1 MTNNGKTLATNQAA
15 TNSLRTTIIRN
26 GNSLTEKSKL
36 VIKKNILK
44 ALQDGADVNAAL
56 AESRYFFKVEF
67 LEATKDLLLDHPKS
81 NLSSDKFIE
90 LVLKTSHNEGDFTG
104 VKKLMEAALDH
115 RADVNAVLTN
125 FPYSIKTEFLEA
137 TKDLLLNH
145 PKSNLSSDKF
155 IELILK
161 KSQTE
166 GDFTG
171 VKKLIEA
178 ALDRGAD
185 VNAVLTEFLYYI
197 KTKFLEA
204 TKDLLLNHP
213 KINLSTDKFLEFVL
227 KASVTTWNSD
237 AQKSVIDPEQIKL
250 QSALIKCSLD
260 RGAVINA
267 DLQNISLEALSAHKD
282 LLLNHP
288 KNNLSPDKFLEI
300 VLKASITTWNS
311 DAQKSVIDPE
321 KIKLQDTLIGHALDH
336 GAAINT
342 DADEQNISLEALS
355 AHKDLLLEHPT
366 SSLDASKFLSLVFGN
381 HEVRYSSDT
390 PKQALK
396 RSSEKT
402 LLIKSLAKYAID
414 KGADL
419 NTKDSSEEFALTL
432 FEQLFFSNMFD
443 IIDYVQN
450 KNENSYPEPS
460 MVAWIAAIDTN
471 FNISFISN
479 ALQKFPNGF
488 SEEKLFELARSHGAS
503 LSAVHTMLDTYH
515 LAIDFNKAKADENVS
530 ALSKTE
536 LQILDPDKS
545 TSISDCKNGHYQNPY
560 GFSPLLL
567 ALISG
572 KHELAIEIIENGHNL
587 TEKSTHGIT
596 PVSIISLLADNSKS
610 QSVSKLLNSAF
621 KKLDTLDV
629 VVNEEGESLIDTFL
643 GDGEIK
649 DEALKK
655 TNDPLFTF
663 YKPDAD
669 LYTPLLHTEKTHI
682 AISMGEGFWST
693 GLNSLSR
700 LISRDHH
707 NVTFHLITLEMMEK
721 GGDKFINQFNGWINP
736 GAGDTFPKGKA
747 EFNKHDWKQP
757 MLLEQTYQKALN
769 KTYEL
774 KIPYLGMCAGA
785 QNFALFHD
793 GYVQP
798 VKGYSQGEHSVTY
811 IKGTLSHYMAM
822 THEQQSKALQLC
834 EFSEINFKGDTAHHF
849 AAVNDKLG
857 EGLQLG
863 AVSED
868 DVAMSYAHENGLRY
882 ATQFHPEH
890 YYHVQKDGEV
900 NHQKVWLENFIHLTK
915 LHHDHVQ
922 NGSPHPESILAD
934 VSERLNECLEAP
946 TCLPEQNKFSNSTI
960 GEMLF
965 DY

>member
-15 TNSLRTTIIRN
+15 TNSLRATIIRN
-26 GNSLTEKSKL
+26 GNSLTERNKL
-36 VIKKNILK
+36 VIKENILTD
-44 ALQDGADVNAAL
+44 LQDGADVNAAL
-56 AESRYFFKVEF
+56 AEFYYALDIEF

-81 NLSSDKFIE
+81 NLSHDKFLE
-90 LVLKTSHNEGDFTG
+90 LTLKASVTKYDSKTQKHVADLE
-104 VKKLMEAALDH
+104 KLKLQGTLIKSSLNH
-115 RADVNAVLTN
+115 GADISTN
-125 FPYSIKTEFLEA
+125 TYISLEA
-137 TKDLLLNH
+137 LSAHKDLLLDH
-145 PKSNLSSDKF
+145 PKSNLSP
-155 IELILK
+155 
-161 KSQTE
+161 
-166 GDFTG
+166 
-171 VKKLIEA
+171 
-178 ALDRGAD
+178 
-185 VNAVLTEFLYYI
+185 N
-197 KTKFLEA
+197 KFLELA
-204 TKDLLLNHP
+204 LR
-213 KINLSTDKFLEFVL
+213 E
-227 KASVTTWNSD
+227 SVTKYDSET
-237 AQKSVIDPEQIKL
+237 QKHVTDSEKIKL

-432 FEQLFFSNMFD
+432 FEQLFVSNMFD

-488 SEEKLFELARSHGAS
+488 SEEELFELARSHGAS

-545 TSISDCKNGHYQNPY
+545 TSIPDCKNGHYQNPY

-629 VVNEEGESLIDTFL
+629 VVNEEGESLIDAFL

-707 NVTFHLITLEMMEK
+707 DVTFHLITLEMMEK

-736 GAGDTFPKGKA
+736 GAGDSFPKGKA
-747 EFNKHDWKQP
+747 EFNKHDWKQS
-757 MLLEQTYQKALN
+757 MRLEQTYQKALD
-769 KTYEL
+769 KTYEF

-785 QNFALFHD
+785 QHLVLFHD

-798 VKGYSQGEHSVTY
+798 AGDSVVRPSVTY
-811 IKGTLSHYMAM
+811 IKGTLSHFMSI
-822 THEQQSKALQLC
+822 THEQQSKSLKYC
-834 EFSEINFKGDTAHHF
+834 EFPKISFKGDAAYTY
-849 AAVNDKLG
+849 AAVPDKLG
-857 EGLQLG
+857 EELQLG
-863 AVSED
+863 AMSED
-868 DVAMSYAHENGLRY
+868 GFTMAYSHKNGLRY

-890 YYHVQKDGEV
+890 YYYLQKDGEV
-900 NHQKVWLENFIHLTK
+900 NHQKAWFENFIHLTK